1 MQAGILDLERLKSKK
16 DRKIILR
23 KEKLKEERKE
33 KKKGS
38 IEVRKV
44 EEEELLIEVTVK
56 TSLERIDMQEGITVK
71 ALLDS

>member
-33 KKKGS
+33 KKKGP

-44 EEEELLIEVTVK
+44 EGEELLIEVTVK
-56 TSLERIDMQEGITVK
+56 TSLERIDIQEGITVK